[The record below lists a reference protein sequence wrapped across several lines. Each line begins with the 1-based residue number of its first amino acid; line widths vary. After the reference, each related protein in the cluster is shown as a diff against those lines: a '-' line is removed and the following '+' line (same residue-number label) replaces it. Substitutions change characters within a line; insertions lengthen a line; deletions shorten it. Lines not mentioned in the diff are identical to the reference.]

1 MLLFAC
7 FSFCKYCGVFSVF
20 DAKMHFCKPI
30 KTKKEKTKDNKKHST
45 YILHTFCKQNVQ
57 LCFYTATQSCCAHMR
72 PLVDC
77 GRPCVLCTI
86 VRSTMNFDFNKNR
99 LGIKHFASKMVD
111 YHKIW
116 MILFFLFSFCK
127 IVKCEFQNI
136 QKWKSRP
143 CALWAIARSAM
154 GAFCIAKCYNCV
166 AKIHFCTATLV
177 LRFYNR
183 FKFFIFTK

>member
-1 MLLFAC
+1 MHKLQKIKVKV
-7 FSFCKYCGVFSVF
+7 FCKIVKNYSAKNIYYVCVLLCKMVGNFSGC
-20 DAKMHFCKPI
+20 AFC
-30 KTKKEKTKDNKKHST
+30 
-45 YILHTFCKQNVQ
+45 LQNVQ

-166 AKIHFCTATLV
+166 AKMYFCKA
-177 LRFYNR
+177 RHSHHAFYGQLCV
-183 FKFFIFTK
+183 KQ